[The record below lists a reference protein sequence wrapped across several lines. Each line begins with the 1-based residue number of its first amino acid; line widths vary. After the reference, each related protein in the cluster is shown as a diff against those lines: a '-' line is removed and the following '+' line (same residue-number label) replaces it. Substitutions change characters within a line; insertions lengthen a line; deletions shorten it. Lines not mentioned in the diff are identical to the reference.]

1 MYVRIMK
8 GKKNIIILS
17 SHISQV
23 TMIVPE
29 NI

>member
-1 MYVRIMK
+1 MRIMK

-17 SHISQV
+17 PRISQV

-29 NI
+29 NIN